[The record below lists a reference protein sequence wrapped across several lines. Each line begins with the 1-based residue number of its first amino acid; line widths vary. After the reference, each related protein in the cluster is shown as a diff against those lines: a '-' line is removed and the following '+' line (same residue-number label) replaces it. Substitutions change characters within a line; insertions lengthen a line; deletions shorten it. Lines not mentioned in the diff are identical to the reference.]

1 MRVKPIDLFVFTLLT
16 FLLSGYSQ
24 AQVVIAIV
32 CSDKV
37 TMNCDTGFTPRICG
51 FCTLGGPLGQ
61 CANEYETR
69 AFDRPFDE
77 QIPVPPRAPG
87 FSELTDY
94 AEVICSEKRTCTS
107 CLASP
112 DNPNIGFCTST
123 FAEAWTTLVEMAT
136 FTLQG
141 NCRGR

>member
-1 MRVKPIDLFVFTLLT
+1 MRVKLIGLFIFTLLT
-16 FLLSGYSQ
+16 MLLSEYSQ

-32 CSDKV
+32 CSEKV
-37 TMNCDTGFTPRICG
+37 TMNCDTGFTRRICA
-51 FCTLGGPLGQ
+51 FCTLGGPHGQ